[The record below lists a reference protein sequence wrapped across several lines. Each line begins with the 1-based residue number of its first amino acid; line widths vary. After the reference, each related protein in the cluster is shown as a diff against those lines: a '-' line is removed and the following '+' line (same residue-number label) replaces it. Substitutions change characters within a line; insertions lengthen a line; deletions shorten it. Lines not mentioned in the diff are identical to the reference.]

1 MQNKENFSQSCL
13 SQDDNCELSGSGSE
27 DKMIEKKKRVTL
39 QRACLEKSEG
49 GKAGGEL

>member
-13 SQDDNCELSGSGSE
+13 SQDDNCELSSGSA

-39 QRACLEKSEG
+39 QTACLEKSEG
-49 GKAGGEL
+49 GEAGGEM